1 MSTGTRTRSLGRA
14 RGETRLRNRAELEKS
29 DPKQHA
35 DLADAPRVT
44 PHLVS
49 WHRACRPGW
58 PSQWAAMVLQLPLR
72 PVCGVSFSGGN
83 RGGIETGRR
92 VERYACPEE
101 TGTMEVYERWKT
113 KYLASTTGRFAA
125 NPESR
130 KGWDNSR
137 TRLRRGSVSVGR
149 HLCWGS
155 QAAASYSLSTTR
167 AGNDIDGGA

>member
-14 RGETRLRNRAELEKS
+14 RGETRLRNRAELEKL

-92 VERYACPEE
+92 VRRYACPEE
-101 TGTMEVYERWKT
+101 TRTMELYERWKT
-113 KYLASTTGRFAA
+113 RYLASRRGRFAA
-125 NPESR
+125 RPESR
-130 KGWDNSR
+130 SGWDNGRARSR
-137 TRLRRGSVSVGR
+137 RWSVAVGR
-149 HLCWGS
+149 HFRGGR
-155 QAAASYSLSTTR
+155 QAATSYSLATR
-167 AGNDIDGGA
+167 AGIDGDGGA